1 MKRYIPFTVW
11 FSDFQTLLNSIEKT
25 KLSVLD
31 KVGSYDYGDFH
42 YNKPNSNTYEFRITK
57 SASQWSPP
65 PPAPTSAAAGYTTVT
80 TTAFHT
86 TLTNYDVIIRFDKD
100 GIHKLD
106 VIEHW
111 RGSTGGFTFETTI
124 HSIIFGDEFWLVNNE
139 WFELDS
145 PKAFIHDA
153 TEDAISVLA
162 LIEEINKV
170 QIK

>member
-1 MKRYIPFTVW
+1 MQRYIPFSVW
-11 FSDFQTLLNSIEKT
+11 FSDFQYLLRSIEKT

-31 KVGSYDYGDFH
+31 KVGSYDFGNFH
-42 YNKPNSNTYEFRITK
+42 FNKPDSSTYQFRITK

-65 PPAPTSAAAGYTTVT
+65 PPAPTAMAAGYTVVS
-80 TTAFHT
+80 TTAYHT
-86 TLTNYDVIIRFDKD
+86 SLTNYDVIIRFDKD

-111 RGSTGGFTFETTI
+111 RGSTGGFNYETTI
-124 HSIIFGDEFWLVNNE
+124 HSIIFDDEFWLVNNE
-139 WFELDS
+139 WFEIDS
-145 PKAFIHDA
+145 PQAFIHDA